1 MGCVIGILGKRGYRQ
16 DASQTFINEVSQRSG
31 SQVSVDSPASRA
43 QLPAKALDQPIRSTT
58 MAQCRVIADSDDS
71 DDELGIEEPVQHRR
85 PGIVAAEEAC
95 AEAPAMEPL
104 SSQGNGPASSP
115 AAEALDLVEPGS
127 NADRRASDSTDA
139 SFFNR
144 VRDEQR
150 RLALQNMAEQDRA
163 SLVENIVKM
172 SQKASGSSSADKVSF
187 TPLEARGKADHLS
200 SATDITSPSAQ
211 LLKARSRRGALAQ
224 VSSASEVTTPRSNGG
239 TNDEWDVPSSPED
252 GRAPKGTTSH
262 GLATSGKRKRDATG
276 QAGLLDGGELE
287 IVQVPRSS
295 SDRPA
300 KKGKNASS
308 PSDESVVPD
317 TGNFYIAPSTLT
329 PSQKRQY
336 HKIQTPSGE
345 MAHEEPTPV
354 AGVQLPLSKPKSSC
368 ATTVAVSTP
377 SRYASSGPRPSWE
390 LPQSPGQP
398 EVAEETASRSPQD
411 MDVEG
416 RDDVIDVSR
425 PSRFPS
431 RGHQLTTLFCA
442 VGIIPGHHSI
452 GK

>member
-1 MGCVIGILGKRGYRQ
+1 
-16 DASQTFINEVSQRSG
+16 
-31 SQVSVDSPASRA
+31 
-43 QLPAKALDQPIRSTT
+43 
-58 MAQCRVIADSDDS
+58 MAQRRVIADSDDS
-71 DDELGIEEPVQHRR
+71 DDELGVDEPVQSRR
-85 PGIVAAEEAC
+85 PGVVAAEGAC

-104 SSQGNGPASSP
+104 SSQGGEPSSSP

-150 RLALQNMAEQDRA
+150 RLAQQNMAEQDRA

-187 TPLEARGKADHLS
+187 TPLEARGKVDHVS
-200 SATDITSPSAQ
+200 SATDITSPAAQ
-211 LLKARSRRGALAQ
+211 LLKARSKKGARAQ
-224 VSSASEVTTPRSNGG
+224 VSSATEVTTPRSNGG
-239 TNDEWDVPSSPED
+239 TKDEWDVPSSPED
-252 GRAPKGTTSH
+252 GHAPKGATSH
-262 GLATSGKRKRDATG
+262 GLATSGKRKRDAKEQG
-276 QAGLLDGGELE
+276 GLFAGKELE

-295 SDRPA
+295 SDRPV

-329 PSQKRQY
+329 PSQKKQY
-336 HKIQTPSGE
+336 HRIQPSSGE
-345 MAHEEPTPV
+345 IAHEEPRQD
-354 AGVQLPLSKPKSSC
+354 AGMQLPLSKPKSSC

-377 SRYASSGPRPSWE
+377 SRYASSGPRPSWD

-398 EVAEETASRSPQD
+398 DVAEERASRSPQD

-431 RGHQLTTLFCA
+431 RGHQLTTLFSA
-442 VGIIPGHHSI
+442 VGIVPGHHSI
-452 GK
+452 GKQPEKAPGKTIDYKTAEVAVSCGRRGRAAGRQFSQQTS